1 MVRRVA
7 IWILITASGLSGL
20 VIVYKAMTDD
30 RAEGTP
36 VTQVAQ
42 GTIDVLVDCTATS
55 PPSVPANKATP
66 QRVTVTN
73 NTLSDLRIES
83 VIYFPGDRVDA
94 GSRPVELPPYISI
107 TYGVP
112 GLGGEGA
119 RIITSLGAFEVRC
132 DPAVGTAS
140 GAFPGPAITI
150 SDPTQGSV
158 DIHVQCSAL
167 AQNVRVTNN
176 TDGFITVH
184 SVMHLPLRVPRRG
197 HEMML
202 RPGDEIVIDSGGNGA
217 RVDTSLGTFE
227 VLCDP
232 AVGAAS
238 GSIALPR

>member
-1 MVRRVA
+1 
-7 IWILITASGLSGL
+7 
-20 VIVYKAMTDD
+20 
-30 RAEGTP
+30 
-36 VTQVAQ
+36 
-42 GTIDVLVDCTATS
+42 
-55 PPSVPANKATP
+55 
-66 QRVTVTN
+66 VTN

-94 GSRPVELPPYISI
+94 GSRPVELPPYVSI

-132 DPAVGTAS
+132 DPMVGTAS

-150 SDPTQGSV
+150 SAPTQGSV
-158 DIHVQCSAL
+158 DIHVQCGEAL

-184 SVMHLPLRVPRRG
+184 SVTHLPLRVPRRG

-202 RPGDEIVIDSGGNGA
+202 RPGDEITSGVIDSGGNGA

-238 GSIALPR
+238 GSFAVRR